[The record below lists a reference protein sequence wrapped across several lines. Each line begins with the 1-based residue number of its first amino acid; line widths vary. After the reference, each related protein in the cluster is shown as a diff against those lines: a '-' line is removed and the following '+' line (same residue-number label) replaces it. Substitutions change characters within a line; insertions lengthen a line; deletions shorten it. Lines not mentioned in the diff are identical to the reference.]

1 MRVTLAPGVAS
12 LAGPALRQSFPA
24 KRSVPLLAALY
35 FAQGLPF
42 GFFIQAVPVLL
53 RSSGASLE
61 VSTMATLLAFPW
73 GLKFLWAPVVDRAR
87 PSGWLGPTGRRRRF
101 ILPAQVLVAATL
113 TGLAFLSPR
122 EVGPAPLL
130 AAFLLVSLLS
140 AAQDVAT
147 DALAVDLLS
156 AEQRGL
162 GNGVQVGG
170 YRLGMIVGGGVVL
183 MVIGDLG
190 WRTCFLAMA
199 TLVLAASIPVLF
211 FREPPARERE
221 SGAPDVAGRSSYL
234 APIRSFLARPD
245 AGKLVALLVL
255 YKAGDA
261 LSGGIVRPF
270 LVDRGLSLKEIGQA
284 LGAIGSVAA
293 VLGALAGGLALRRI
307 GERRGLV
314 VFGAVQALAI
324 LVYVGVAAGPTPL
337 SAIYAA
343 AAVEHFLG
351 ASATAALFASMMGFC
366 RDDTRATDYTV
377 QACVVAVVQGVG
389 GGLSGFLAARAG
401 YGAHFATALALAAL
415 APIAVLVLWPSR
427 LETAAA
433 DAGRL
438 DGGRRTAT
446 PQT

>member
-1 MRVTLAPGVAS
+1 MALF
-12 LAGPALRQSFPA
+12 AGPALRQSFPA

-73 GLKFLWAPVVDRAR
+73 GLKFLWAPVVDRAA
-87 PSGWLGPTGRRRRF
+87 PSGWLGAWGRRRRF
-101 ILPAQVLVAATL
+101 ILPAQVLVTATL
-113 TGLAFLSPR
+113 IGLAFLSPG
-122 EVGPAPLL
+122 EVGPGPLL

-199 TLVLAASIPVLF
+199 TLVAAASIPVLL
-211 FREPPARERE
+211 FREPPPRARD
-221 SGAPDVAGRSSYL
+221 APAPVAARPSYL

-245 AGKLVALLVL
+245 ATKLIALLVL

-314 VFGAVQALAI
+314 IFGAVQALAI
-324 LVYVGVAAGPTPL
+324 LVYVGVAAGPTPI

-343 AAVEHFLG
+343 AALEHFLG
-351 ASATAALFASMMGFC
+351 ASATTALFASMMGFC

-377 QACVVAVVQGVG
+377 QACIVAVVQGLG

-401 YGAHFATALALAAL
+401 YGAHFATALAVAAL
-415 APIAVLVLWPSR
+415 APFAAVLLWPSR
-427 LETAAA
+427 LAA
-433 DAGRL
+433 R
-438 DGGRRTAT
+438 DGRTAGG
-446 PQT
+446 